1 MKGGQGIPYWVQ
13 RWAGLRLV
21 LGWTSLKLNVVAK
34 HYDCSVQVVS
44 CCAAS
49 VSAGEMFIDKL
60 IDKAHS
66 LALFNVVN
74 HQFREQLTNEYSL
87 SNGPSG
93 VHTTPLYVVISSEL
107 TDLTQFDLTGFL
119 ENAVSCFWH

>member
-49 VSAGEMFIDKL
+49 VSAGEMIIDKL
-60 IDKAHS
+60 IDKAHISFVSS
-66 LALFNVVN
+66 LQMNIACRTARRVF
-74 HQFREQLTNEYSL
+74 
-87 SNGPSG
+87 
-93 VHTTPLYVVISSEL
+93 I
-107 TDLTQFDLTGFL
+107 
-119 ENAVSCFWH
+119 